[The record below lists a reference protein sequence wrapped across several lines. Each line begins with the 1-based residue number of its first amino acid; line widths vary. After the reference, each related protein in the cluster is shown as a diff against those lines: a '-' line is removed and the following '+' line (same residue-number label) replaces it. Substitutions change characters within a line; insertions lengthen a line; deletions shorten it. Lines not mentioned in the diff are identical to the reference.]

1 MKKTGILTTA
11 EDIVHN
17 QRGHYAPPFV
27 DFARAIEMMNA
38 LGFRRYNGANDFV
51 RLGPSDI
58 PVLMI
63 CVKLSRLAHQF
74 DVDGLVDIAG
84 YVECWGIVQD
94 VYPEED

>member
-1 MKKTGILTTA
+1 
-11 EDIVHN
+11 
-17 QRGHYAPPFV
+17 
-27 DFARAIEMMNA
+27 
-38 LGFRRYNGANDFV
+38 
-51 RLGPSDI
+51 
-58 PVLMI
+58 MI